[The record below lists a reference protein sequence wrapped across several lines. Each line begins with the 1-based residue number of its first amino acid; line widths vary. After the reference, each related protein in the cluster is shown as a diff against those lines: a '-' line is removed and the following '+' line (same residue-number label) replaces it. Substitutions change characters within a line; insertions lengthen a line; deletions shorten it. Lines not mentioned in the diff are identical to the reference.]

1 MQVRDALKGGGSMDI
16 EGYGDLSLTE
26 LLPALLT
33 RYSETEMMIVAPTIP
48 DQAAEIIGKWLRKKW
63 ARADGKGTLDVIHHL
78 TIVSDLRK
86 KKSPLASRWLSENP
100 FGLRLTLIDRQQ
112 PDTVLLLPDF
122 AITGPVNLQYGHHFI
137 AKATSTPSAVEELW
151 ERYQEAMEPND
162 SPSDPTPLTDSVMAG
177 CE

>member
-1 MQVRDALKGGGSMDI
+1 MDI

-33 RYSETEMMIVAPTIP
+33 RYSETDMMIVAPTIP
-48 DQAAEIIGKWLRKKW
+48 DQASDIISKWLRKKW

-137 AKATSTPSAVEELW
+137 ATATSTPSKVNELW
-151 ERYQEAMEPND
+151 ERYRTMVPDDDTPDPVSPPETAM
-162 SPSDPTPLTDSVMAG
+162 S
-177 CE
+177 